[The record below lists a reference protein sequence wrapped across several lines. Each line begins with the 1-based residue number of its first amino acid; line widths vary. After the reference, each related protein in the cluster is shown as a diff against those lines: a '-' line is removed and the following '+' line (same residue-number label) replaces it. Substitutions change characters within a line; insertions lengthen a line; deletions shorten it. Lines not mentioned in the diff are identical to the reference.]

1 MNAVAG
7 DALFFA
13 CDDVG
18 RDEGFFDCP
27 GGVLC
32 TAADVA
38 NEA

>member
-1 MNAVAG
+1 MNAAAG

-18 RDEGFFDCP
+18 REEAFFDGP
-27 GGVLC
+27 GGVLR

-38 NEA
+38 NVA